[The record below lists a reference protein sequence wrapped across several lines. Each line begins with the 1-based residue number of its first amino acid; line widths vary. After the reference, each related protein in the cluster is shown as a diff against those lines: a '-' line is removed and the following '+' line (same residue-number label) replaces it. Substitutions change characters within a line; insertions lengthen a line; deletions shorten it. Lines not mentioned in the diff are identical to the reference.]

1 MTKIK
6 ICGLSRKEDIQAV
19 NEARPDFCGFIIDC
33 PRSRR
38 NVSPERVKEL
48 VKDLRGDIVPV
59 GVFVNAPL
67 ELPAEMAREG
77 VIGAIQLHG
86 QEDEAYIRR
95 LKEQT
100 EVPVIKAIPMDGV
113 QDARRAQESPA
124 DLVILDK
131 GAGGTGQVF
140 DWKLA
145 QGVTR
150 LFLLAGGLNLQNLE
164 RALEAVNPWGV
175 DLSSGVETQGYK
187 DREKI
192 IAAVAAVRKR
202 QIQEENRR

>member
-6 ICGLSRKEDIQAV
+6 ICGLSREEDIQAV
-19 NEARPDFCGFIIDC
+19 NETRPDFCGFIIDC

-48 VKDLRGDIVPV
+48 VKGLRGDIVPV

-67 ELPAEMAREG
+67 ALPAKMVREG
-77 VIGAIQLHG
+77 VIRAIQLHG

-100 EVPVIKAIPMDGV
+100 EVPVIKAIPMDES

-131 GAGGTGQVF
+131 GGGGTGQVF

-150 LFLLAGGLNLQNLE
+150 PFLLAGGLNLQNLE
-164 RALEAVNPWGV
+164 IALEAVNPWGV